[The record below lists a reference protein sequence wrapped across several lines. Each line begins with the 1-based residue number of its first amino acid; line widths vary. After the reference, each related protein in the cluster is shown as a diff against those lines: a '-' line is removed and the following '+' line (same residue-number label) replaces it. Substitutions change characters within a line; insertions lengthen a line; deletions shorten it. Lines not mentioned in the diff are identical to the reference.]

1 MGDRGPVAVAS
12 HERGH
17 RREVA
22 ARRVARD
29 RDPVGIAAQLGGVL
43 GDPLDRGVTVRRRG
57 GEGVLRREAVVDGDD
72 QAVGAIG
79 ESGTDVVVAI
89 EVAQCPPPAVEEHTD
104 REGSLAVGFVDPDGD
119 RRFGARKREVPDVG
133 DRLGFFAG
141 EKEVERTAGAV
152 DRQAVGRRH
161 AVRVQ
166 HVEYSLDL
174 WMGFA
179 RHTRGSPAGNLGSES
194 LLRFGFS

>member
-43 GDPLDRGVTVRRRG
+43 GDPFDRGVTVRRRG
-57 GEGVLRREAVVDGDD
+57 GEGVLGREAVVDGDD

-89 EVAQCPPPAVEEHTD
+89 EVAQCPPPAVEEQTD

-141 EKEVERTAGAV
+141 EKRSNAPRALSTDRPWVGGTPFGCNTSSTAWTCGWGSLV
-152 DRQAVGRRH
+152 ILVGR
-161 AVRVQ
+161 
-166 HVEYSLDL
+166 
-174 WMGFA
+174 
-179 RHTRGSPAGNLGSES
+179 PLGT
-194 LLRFGFS
+194 